1 MSVNQENL
9 LNDLLVMLFNEI
21 LDVEQKALITG
32 TFKEISINDMHIIDA
47 IGIGEPKNMSTVA
60 GEMAVTVG
68 TLTTAI
74 NNLVKKGYVSR
85 VRSAQDK
92 RVVLLSLTDK
102 GLSAYEKHAAFHQK
116 WFRPSWKGWTDR
128 RWKSWLMRLRS
139 FGDISRSSKC
149 SVRMENGAGPV
160 VRNQL

>member
-1 MSVNQENL
+1 MDASKEKL

-21 LDVEQKALITG
+21 MDAEQKALITG
-32 TFKEISINDMHIIDA
+32 SFKEISINDMHIIDA
-47 IGIGEPKNMSTVA
+47 IGVGEPKNMSTVA
-60 GEMAVTVG
+60 GKMAVTVG

-102 GLSAYEKHAAFHQK
+102 GRSAYEKHAAFHQRMVRTVMEG
-116 WFRPSWKGWTDR
+116 FQGEEMEILARA
-128 RWKSWLMRLRS
+128 LERLRGY
-139 FGDISRSSKC
+139 FKDIQGNSSAI
-149 SVRMENGAGPV
+149 RE
-160 VRNQL
+160 